1 LKEIKRIK
9 IMGDFKDSSKLS
21 MRASAGPMAGP
32 KTG

>member
-1 LKEIKRIK
+1 
-9 IMGDFKDSSKLS
+9 MGDFKDSSKLS

>member
-1 LKEIKRIK
+1 
-9 IMGDFKDSSKLS
+9 MGDFKDSSILS